1 MALLAA
7 GGATFAKEHQPV
19 KLRKWQAKATETAVI
34 NYSKGRKLFVT
45 EACTGAGKTRHGVET
60 AVELMKSKAVDLVII
75 LTPSIATRSGWKD
88 AFNKARTSL
97 STIKVTDDN
106 EFPLDTN
113 VWVTTYSGYEA
124 VQRALATA
132 PISLGVFTVVDEYHH
147 AEQDAAW
154 GSAVEALGGI
164 ANHALFLSGTP
175 WKQSGYCP
183 LLVSESNIHG
193 KPYYSSGDIRVS
205 PDFVHDYSSDL
216 IAGEDRATHWVAF
229 KLLPSIFTHKDG
241 RKEEFELPGLEAM
254 SPQERLQWEE
264 KAAKDKTPLGKH
276 VKIEDNMLSGSRN
289 AKELLAESVAL
300 LAKCR
305 SDTYQACSQSD
316 LPVML
321 VVAQN
326 INAAK
331 KLAEYIETRWELKTV
346 VIVSEDQRSH
356 ELLDKVKSK
365 CADNA
370 PDKPDVIVS
379 VGMISEGVDIPQI
392 KVIAYLS
399 AVLTTLYLVQ
409 VIGRALRRMF
419 VPSRK
424 GFADSHPSQ
433 ITAHFVGLAH
443 PKICYVASKIE
454 EQMGDAQAV
463 KSEGGES
470 KEKSESTP
478 TEGTADTTDERLN
491 LLRGQLNGEKWQE
504 AIEGLKAHEKASECF
519 LDNAWCA
526 YVLGLALNG
535 DKGSREKA
543 MALTS
548 DMCKCL
554 GVNYA
559 DIWQHVS
566 AKADHSLS
574 YDQEQ
579 KLLRKQAQYLT
590 NIIRW
595 KCKPFGEMPEND
607 KAFMAVRSTLNR
619 IAGFPRG
626 LGFAKATLDHKRAWI
641 KSAEEV
647 VKAGEVK

>member
-7 GGATFAKEHQPV
+7 GGATYAKEHQPV
-19 KLRKWQAKATETAVI
+19 KLRKWQAKATETAFI

-60 AVELMKSKAVDLVII
+60 AVELMKSKSVDLVIV

-88 AFNKARTSL
+88 AFNKARASL
-97 STIKVTDDN
+97 PEIRVTDDN
-106 EFPLDTN
+106 EFPVDTN

-124 VQRALATA
+124 AQKALATA
-132 PISLGVFTVVDEYHH
+132 PVRLGVFTVVDEYHH

-154 GSAVEALGGI
+154 GIAVEALGGL
-164 ANHALFLSGTP
+164 AKHALFLSGTP
-175 WKQSGYCP
+175 WKQSGFCP
-183 LLVSESNIHG
+183 LLVSQSNIHG
-193 KPYYSSGDIRVS
+193 KPYYDSGDIRVS
-205 PDFVHDYSSDL
+205 PDFVHDYSKDL

-229 KLLPSIFTHKDG
+229 KLLPSIFTYENENQEK
-241 RKEEFELPGLEAM
+241 FELPDLENM
-254 SPQERLQWEE
+254 SNQERLEWEE

-276 VKIEDNMLSGSRN
+276 VKIKDNMLTGRSN
-289 AKELLAESVAL
+289 AKELLSESIAL

-305 SDTYQACSQSD
+305 ADTYQACGQRD
-316 LPVML
+316 LPIML

-326 INAAK
+326 VKAARS
-331 KLAEYIETRWELKTV
+331 LADYIEEIHELKTV

-356 ELLDKVKSK
+356 EVLEKTRTQ
-365 CADNA
+365 CADNS

-419 VPSRK
+419 VPTRK
-424 GFADSHPSQ
+424 GFADSHASQ
-433 ITAHFVGLAH
+433 ITAHFVAIAH
-443 PKICYVASKIE
+443 PKICYVASRIE
-454 EQMGDAQAV
+454 QQMSDAQAA
-463 KSEGGES
+463 KGGGGDGGDGPEP
-470 KEKSESTP
+470 TP
-478 TEGTADTTDERLN
+478 VEGTADTTDERLN
-491 LLRGQLNGEKWQE
+491 LLRGQVNGAQWQE
-504 AIEGLKAHEKASECF
+504 AIEGLKTYEKASECF

-535 DKGSREKA
+535 DKSSQQRA
-543 MALTS
+543 MALTQ

-554 GVNYA
+554 GINYEE
-559 DIWQHVS
+559 IWQHVS

-595 KCKPFGEMPEND
+595 KCKPFCDDPEND
-607 KAFMAVRSTLNR
+607 KAYMTVRSALNR
-619 IAGFPRG
+619 IARFPRG
-626 LGFAKATLDHKRAWI
+626 LGFAKASLEQKREWI
-641 KSAEEV
+641 KGAEKV
-647 VKAGEVK
+647 VKEGKTK

>member
-7 GGATFAKEHQPV
+7 DGATFAKEHQPV
-19 KLRKWQAKATETAVI
+19 NLRKWQAKATDTAVI

-60 AVELMKSKAVDLVII
+60 AVDLMKSKSVDLVIV

-97 STIKVTDDN
+97 PEIRVTDDN
-106 EFPLDTN
+106 EFPIDTN

-124 VQRALATA
+124 AQKALTTA
-132 PISLGVFTVVDEYHH
+132 PVRLGIFTVIDEYHH

-154 GSAVEALGGI
+154 GTAVEALGGL
-164 ANHALFLSGTP
+164 AKHALFLSGTP
-175 WKQSGYCP
+175 WKQSGFCP
-183 LLVSESNIHG
+183 LLVGQSNIHG
-193 KPYYSSGDIRVS
+193 KPYYDSGEIRVS
-205 PDFVHDYSSDL
+205 PDFAHDYSNDL
-216 IAGEDRATHWVAF
+216 RAGEDRATHWVNF
-229 KLLPSIFTHKDG
+229 RLLPSIFTYDDG
-241 RKEEFELPGLEAM
+241 KIEEFALPDLENM
-254 SPQERLQWEE
+254 SNQERLEWEE

-276 VKIEDNMLSGSRN
+276 VKIDDNMLTGRGN

-300 LAKCR
+300 LGKCR
-305 SDTYQACSQSD
+305 ADTYQACSQRD
-316 LPVML
+316 LPIML

-326 INAAK
+326 IKAARN
-331 KLAEYIETRWELKTV
+331 LADYIEEIHELKTV

-356 ELLDKVKSK
+356 EVLEKTRAQ
-365 CADNA
+365 CADNS
-370 PDKPDVIVS
+370 PDKPDVIIS

-433 ITAHFVGLAH
+433 ITAHFIALAH
-443 PKICYVASKIE
+443 PKICYVASRIE
-454 EQMGDAQAV
+454 QQMSDAKAA
-463 KSEGGES
+463 KGEGGDGGGG
-470 KEKSESTP
+470 SELKP
-478 TEGTADTTDERLN
+478 VKGTADTTDERLN
-491 LLRGQLNGEKWQE
+491 FLRGQINGAQWKE
-504 AIEGLKAHEKASECF
+504 AIEGLKMQEKASECF

-535 DKGSREKA
+535 DKNSQQKA
-543 MALTS
+543 MGLTQ
-548 DMCKCL
+548 DMCECL
-554 GVNYA
+554 GINFHE
-559 DIWQHVS
+559 IWQHVS
-566 AKADHSLS
+566 TKADHNLS

-579 KLLRKQAQYLT
+579 KLYRKQAQYLT

-595 KCKPFGEMPEND
+595 KCKPFCDDPEND
-607 KAFMAVRSTLNR
+607 KAYMTVRSALNR
-619 IAGFPRG
+619 IAQFPRG
-626 LGFAKATLDHKRAWI
+626 LGFAKASLEQKRQWI
-641 KSAEEV
+641 KAAEKV
-647 VKAGEVK
+647 VEAGEIQ